1 MVGEYMI
8 EDLAGVPVEV
18 EYASEFRY
26 RNPIIKPGT
35 LVIAI
40 SQSGETADT
49 LAALREAQQK
59 GATALA
65 ICNGVGSTIAR
76 TSDGGV
82 YLHAGPEI
90 GVASTKAFT
99 SQVTVL
105 AMIALLLGR
114 QRRLSFETG
123 ADIVKDLLELPDL
136 VTETLKLSDSIAEIA
151 KTLCKAN
158 NFLYLGR
165 HFCYPVAMEGALK
178 LKEISYIH
186 AEGYPAAEMKHGPIA
201 LIDENMP
208 VVVIAP
214 KDALFDKVISNVRE
228 IKARSGKVI
237 AITTDDCHPLDDI
250 ADHLTNDIREHN
262 VYRFCWI
269 VDFPFFEKDPETG
282 KIIFSHNPFSMPQGG
297 LEALNTKDP
306 LSIEAYQYDVVCNG
320 IELSSGAIRNHQVE
334 VMYKAFE
341 IAGYTKD
348 DVVKKFGALHRAFQF
363 GAPPHGGIAPGV
375 DRMVML
381 LTDTPNIREVI
392 AFPMHQKA
400 QDLLM
405 GAPNYVTEQQL
416 RELHIKIRGTGSEA
430 AGPANQ

>member
-1 MVGEYMI
+1 MMTYGSDKP
-8 EDLAGVPVEV
+8 DL
-18 EYASEFRY
+18 
-26 RNPIIKPGT
+26 RNPLKWIDMSDFFAKADFKAFAACVKNGG
-35 LVIAI
+35 LVKGLLVKGIV
-40 SQSGETADT
+40 GVETRTWFDK
-49 LAALREAQQK
+49 REAFVKENGGK
-59 GATALA
+59 GLGY
-65 ICNGVGSTIAR
+65 ISW
-76 TSDGGV
+76 
-82 YLHAGPEI
+82 
-90 GVASTKAFT
+90 TKE
-99 SQVTVL
+99 
-105 AMIALLLGR
+105 G
-114 QRRLSFETG
+114 
-123 ADIVKDLLELPDL
+123 EL
-136 VTETLKLSDSIAEIA
+136 K
-151 KTLCKAN
+151 
-158 NFLYLGR
+158 
-165 HFCYPVAMEGALK
+165 
-178 LKEISYIH
+178 
-186 AEGYPAAEMKHGPIA
+186 GPIA
-201 LIDENMP
+201 KFLSADQLEEMKKISGMEP
-208 VVVIAP
+208 T
-214 KDALFDKVISNVRE
+214 DALFFMAADVDECNRLSGLVR
-228 IKARSGKVI
+228 
-237 AITTDDCHPLDDI
+237 TDI
-250 ADHLTNDIREHN
+250 ADHMTNDIREHN

-392 AFPMHQKA
+392 AFPMNQKA